1 LRLRSPFIPRRTRAL
16 TPRRRRARRQIR
28 EGVLASLRLGA
39 GHSGQPLIYGISA
52 ALEVAA
58 LKAKRKARGADEPS
72 PAPGGEVRPLRTCAC
87 RAHARRACALA
98 RQQGQ
103 RAAETSFVTTG
114 APFLTS
120 NPPQAKPDARASAM
134 GLADAEALE
143 LAAAEMAV
151 AASALVAAEKDM
163 AAAAALALAASPEA
177 LADAEA
183 ALEPLERSRA
193 EAAASLERRMA
204 AMEAAIASRR
214 SPKESVAE
222 KLRAQRQREMM
233 EGLGMRAPEGGGAA
247 AASGTGPGAGNGY
260 EVILQGFNWDAH
272 GVKPSWYARLAAAAD
287 SIAAAGFSTVWLP
300 PATNSVSAQGY
311 LPRDLYDLNS
321 SYGDEGAL
329 RQLLRS
335 LKGSGLK
342 SVADIVIN
350 HRCAHSQKNG
360 KWNQFGGRLAWDE
373 SAICR
378 GNEQF
383 GGTGAPS
390 TGEPYSAAPNIDHS
404 NQKVRASLSEWLCHM
419 RAVGFDGWRFDYVKG
434 YSGEFTRKYIDAS
447 VPALAFGEYWDACN
461 YTGGVLDYNQD
472 AHRQRIVN
480 WCDKTGGT
488 AAAFDFTT
496 KGILQEAVGRGE
508 YWRLVDSAGR
518 MPGFAGLWATRA
530 ITFIENHDTGP
541 PLAHWPFPQA
551 ELAQGYAYLLTHPG
565 TPCVFWDHWEGS
577 KHPGLRET
585 INQLLAVRR
594 GAKLSARSTVVVL
607 KAAAEVYA
615 ACIDGKVVVKIGWGD
630 FSPNALKLEGRHWDR
645 ACNGRNFA
653 VWKAGEAL

>member
-1 LRLRSPFIPRRTRAL
+1 
-16 TPRRRRARRQIR
+16 
-28 EGVLASLRLGA
+28 
-39 GHSGQPLIYGISA
+39 
-52 ALEVAA
+52 
-58 LKAKRKARGADEPS
+58 
-72 PAPGGEVRPLRTCAC
+72 
-87 RAHARRACALA
+87 
-98 RQQGQ
+98 
-103 RAAETSFVTTG
+103 
-114 APFLTS
+114 
-120 NPPQAKPDARASAM
+120 M

-151 AASALVAAEKDM
+151 AASALVAAETTLAT
-163 AAAAALALAASPEA
+163 AAAAALAAAPEQ

-183 ALEPLERSRA
+183 ALEPLERTRA
-193 EAAASLERRMA
+193 EAAAVRERRMA

-214 SPKESVAE
+214 SPKETVAE

-233 EGLGMRAPEGGGAA
+233 EGLGLRAPDAAGAA
-247 AASGTGPGAGNGY
+247 AVAGTGPAAGNGY

-272 GVKPSWYARLAAAAD
+272 TVRPSWYARLAGCVDA
-287 SIAAAGFSTVWLP
+287 IAAAGFTSVWLP

-321 SYGDEGAL
+321 AYGDEGAL
-329 RQLLRS
+329 RALLRAM
-335 LKGSGLK
+335 KAAGLK

-350 HRCAHSQKNG
+350 HRCAHAQKNG

-390 TGEPYSAAPNIDHS
+390 TGEPYGAAPNIDHS
-404 NQKVRASLSEWLCHM
+404 NAKVRQSLSEWLCHM

-447 VPALAFGEYWDACN
+447 VPLLAFGEYWDACA
-461 YTGGVLDYNQD
+461 YTGGVLEYNQD

-480 WCDKTGGT
+480 WCDATGGT

-496 KGILQEAVGRGE
+496 KGILQEAVGRCE
-508 YWRLVDSAGR
+508 YWRLVDSQGR

-530 ITFIENHDTGP
+530 ITFLENHDTGP
-541 PLAHWPFPQA
+541 PLAHWPFPQG

-565 TPCVFWDHWEGS
+565 SPCVFWDHWDGA
-577 KHPGLRET
+577 KFPGLHDT
-585 INQLLAVRR
+585 ITQLLAVRR
-594 GAKLSARSTVVVL
+594 AAKIGARSTVVVL
-607 KAAAEVYA
+607 RAAAEVYA
-615 ACIDGKVVVKIGWGD
+615 ACIDGKLVVKIGFGD
-630 FSPNALKLEGRHWDR
+630 YSPNAVRLENRHWER
-645 ACNGRNFA
+645 ACSGKNFA
-653 VWKAGEAL
+653 VWKAGPPL